1 MTAVRPARSGERGF
15 EVALE
20 ASLRAAARRGAGSG
34 GIIGADLH
42 KKIRRRWRYPLIVF
56 VVDASE
62 SMGEGA
68 VTRMAAAKGAVLALL
83 REAYVERCRV
93 ALVAFHGERA
103 EVLLPPTRSIALARE
118 RLRRLPIGGATPL
131 ADGLWSAWRLIR
143 RERARFPGARPLL
156 VVISDGEANVP
167 LKPGRK
173 VMEEVLDLAARMSG
187 EGIPALVIDTGP
199 PSPLR
204 REMAGLA
211 RAFGGDVRHLEHL
224 RPRQV
229 LDLLRETDFPLV

>member
-1 MTAVRPARSGERGF
+1 M
-15 EVALE
+15 ALE
-20 ASLRAAARRGAGSG
+20 ASLRAAARRGAGPG
-34 GIIGADLH
+34 GIISADLH

-68 VTRMAAAKGAVLALL
+68 VARMAAAKGAVLALL

-93 ALVAFHGERA
+93 ALVVFHGERA

-156 VVISDGEANVP
+156 VVISDGGANVP

-173 VMEEVLDLAARMSG
+173 VMEEVLDIAARMSG
-187 EGIPALVIDTGP
+187 EGIPALVIDTRP
-199 PSPLR
+199 ASPLR

-229 LDLLRETDFPLV
+229 LDLLREADLPLV